1 MAHDPPSRHLGF
13 HQLLDAM
20 RLADCPI
27 CRLAGWACHR
37 SLDALFYG
45 YVNDPHVREELR
57 QAEGFCAKHVQQV
70 LQAGSPV
77 GGSIIYADVL
87 RHVAG
92 HLQRQPSGVCPG
104 CASEATAASNAIADL
119 VEHIGEEDVHAA
131 YRAGDGLCLPHLR
144 QALSQSG
151 GRVRALLEEVEGEKL
166 YGLAHECEALVAK
179 SDYQHIGEELGRERD
194 AWKRAARKLAGART
208 DPRGDR

>member
-1 MAHDPPSRHLGF
+1 
-13 HQLLDAM
+13 M
-20 RLADCPI
+20 RLAGCPI

-57 QAEGFCAKHVQQV
+57 QAEGFCAKHVQQA
-70 LQAGSPV
+70 LQAGNPV

-92 HLQRQPSGVCPG
+92 HFKRQPSSVCPG
-104 CASEATAASNAIADL
+104 CASEATAATNAIATL
-119 VEHIGEEDVHAA
+119 VEHMGEEDVQAA
-131 YRAGDGLCLPHLR
+131 YRAGDGLCVPHLR
-144 QALSQSG
+144 QALTQCDS
-151 GRVRALLEEVEGEKL
+151 RVRATLEQVEREKL
-166 YGLAHECEALVAK
+166 HGLAQECEALVAK
-179 SDYQHIGEELGRERD
+179 SDYQHVGGELGPERD
-194 AWKRAARKLAGART
+194 AWRRAACKLAGART